1 MLVRVAAFTPYG
13 SEIAVV
19 LVPPSHTEPH
29 TGNAMLGRVA
39 EHIQQKPIMLISI
52 GENGFRAFATFQ
64 TAELLALLQLEII
77 TFVDLDLSE
86 PPAQPQIKVPF

>member
-1 MLVRVAAFTPYG
+1 MRVRVAAFTPYG

-29 TGNAMLGRVA
+29 AGDAMLRNVA
-39 EHIQQKPIMLISI
+39 THIQQKPIMLISI
-52 GENGFRAFATFQ
+52 GANGFRAYATFQ

-86 PPAQPQIKVPF
+86 SPEQLQTEVPF